1 MTRQS
6 GKQYNKT
13 HMLFNIPLVRSLG
26 LMPLHT
32 FQAASQDVA
41 QLPAWKTTWS
51 DKGRFSKPGTGHQTG
66 KQDTGRRSRVSSCN
80 TNMFW
85 KDDTHTPQKTLER

>member
-1 MTRQS
+1 
-6 GKQYNKT
+6 
-13 HMLFNIPLVRSLG
+13 MLFNIPLVRSLG

-51 DKGRFSKPGTGHQTG
+51 DKGRFSKPGTGHKLANRTQVDVHVLVPATQICSG
-66 KQDTGRRSRVSSCN
+66 KMTH
-80 TNMFW
+80 
-85 KDDTHTPQKTLER
+85 THTPQKTLDR